1 MQHPN
6 KIRLADYIRKSSETL
21 TDVVESITSGKF
33 RAVGLV
39 TAERSDK
46 VVSWWEPALNAEE
59 EFSWALGT
67 GRTTVSL
74 KFKDPEDSSDSPEPF
89 ERELRLQ
96 DVILEV
102 SKCPMDANIKP
113 KKMKVKID
121 LRDHSITWGSAKV
134 MLDATSC
141 AVLIKI
147 FRHSQTSSIG
157 IKNCTVIND
166 LNITGYDSIK
176 KLFRGRERISIF
188 KRFLIQDSRGH
199 YSFRQNK
206 YIVEFVGETCRNNPT
221 DVRVT

>member
-6 KIRLADYIRKSSETL
+6 KNRLADYIRRSSETL
-21 TDVVESITSGKF
+21 TDVVKNISSGKF

-46 VVSWWEPALNAEE
+46 VVRWWEPALNAEE
-59 EFSWALGT
+59 EFAWALGT
-67 GRTTVSL
+67 GRTTVFL
-74 KFKDPEDSSDSPEPF
+74 KFNDPEDGSDSPEPF

-102 SKCPMDANIKP
+102 PSYPMSTDFKH

-134 MLDATSC
+134 MLDATSS

-176 KLFRGRERISIF
+176 KLFRGRERLSIF

-206 YIVEFVGETCRNNPT
+206 YAVEFVGETCPINPT
-221 DVRVT
+221 DVRAT